1 MMSKE
6 VILTGLRANGEL
18 TLGNYLGA
26 LKPIVNLAN
35 SKADICQINLFMPD
49 LHSIVTEVDYSE
61 LQNQIFHTLKQYV
74 AAGLDLHNANIM
86 VYRQSYIS
94 AHSELAWI
102 FDCFT
107 GFGEASRMVEFK
119 DKSSQLGDD
128 RVSVGLFNYPM
139 LMAADILL
147 YDAKW
152 VPVGEDQRQHLELA
166 RTLAERFN
174 NKFGKLFIVPEHSHK
189 QVEFAGLTEPLRI
202 RSLRNPE
209 KKMSKSI
216 NDPAGT
222 ILLSDTPDSASK
234 KIMSA
239 TTDSIGSI
247 NYDFSAQP
255 GVSNLLQIDAYL
267 SGQKLEDVINKWQGN
282 TKYGDLKKSVAD
294 IVHNFL
300 TDFQTKYDK
309 VDKIQLVNKLQSS
322 ESAMAEVA
330 NAKLYKVQQAVGLR

>member
-1 MMSKE
+1 MSKE

-35 SKADICQINLFMPD
+35 SKADNYQINLFMPD

-74 AAGLDLHNANIM
+74 AAGLDLHNVNIM
-86 VYRQSYIS
+86 IYRQSYIP

-102 FDCFT
+102 FNCFT

-222 ILLSDTPDSASK
+222 ILLSDAPE
-234 KIMSA
+234 
-239 TTDSIGSI
+239 IGR
-247 NYDFSAQP
+247 AH
-255 GVSNLLQIDAYL
+255 V
-267 SGQKLEDVINKWQGN
+267 
-282 TKYGDLKKSVAD
+282 
-294 IVHNFL
+294 
-300 TDFQTKYDK
+300 
-309 VDKIQLVNKLQSS
+309 
-322 ESAMAEVA
+322 
-330 NAKLYKVQQAVGLR
+330 

>member
-1 MMSKE
+1 MSKE

-35 SKADICQINLFMPD
+35 SKADNYQINLFMPD

-74 AAGLDLHNANIM
+74 AAGLDLHNVNIM

-222 ILLSDTPDSASK
+222 ILLSDAPDTAVK

-239 TTDSIGSI
+239 TTDSVGSI